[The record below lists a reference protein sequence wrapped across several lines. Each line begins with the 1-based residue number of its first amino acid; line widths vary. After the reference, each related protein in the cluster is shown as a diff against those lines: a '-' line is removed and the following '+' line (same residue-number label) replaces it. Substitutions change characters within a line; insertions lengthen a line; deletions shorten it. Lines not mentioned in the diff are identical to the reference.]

1 MPGSLPAVPL
11 LPGTQCPT
19 RAALLLAIAS
29 TSTAPPP
36 TTPTTQ
42 LLHSTPTAPT
52 SDLCPPL
59 PTCPQTPGG
68 EVVIN
73 GEVQP
78 RDTLKLRLY
87 STSNNV
93 KSTGQGNFWLTGV
106 QPLIKMHQDVK
117 VISVEMTPAR
127 ELRIVLTSQG
137 LWHK

>member
-1 MPGSLPAVPL
+1 VLASSASATTCQLPDTRHQLSYSAPL
-11 LPGTQCPT
+11 
-19 RAALLLAIAS
+19 
-29 TSTAPPP
+29 
-36 TTPTTQ
+36 
-42 LLHSTPTAPT
+42 
-52 SDLCPPL
+52 
-59 PTCPQTPGG
+59 CPQTPGG